1 MKAFNTVLSVVLLIA
16 VGFLFWKVY
25 DTPDMKSGKSNSS
38 EEIAERLNSDEFAPA
53 RIAYINTDSLVKDYE
68 YHKELRAELEEKA
81 KRLESDLSSKSKVF
95 EENLSIL
102 QQQAESMSQEELQ
115 SHQMDLERTRE
126 GLLRYRDEQANQ
138 LALQEREL
146 NQRIKDDMESVLN
159 DIKEEYNL
167 DFVLSFDPNSI
178 LLNANEDY
186 NITALVV
193 DRLNKKYHSKKE
205 EANTKDGK

>member
-1 MKAFNTVLSVVLLIA
+1 
-16 VGFLFWKVY
+16 
-25 DTPDMKSGKSNSS
+25 
-38 EEIAERLNSDEFAPA
+38 
-53 RIAYINTDSLVKDYE
+53 
-68 YHKELRAELEEKA
+68 
-81 KRLESDLSSKSKVF
+81 
-95 EENLSIL
+95 
-102 QQQAESMSQEELQ
+102 MSQEELQ

>member
-25 DTPDMKSGKSNSS
+25 DTPDRKSGKSNSS

>member
-1 MKAFNTVLSVVLLIA
+1 MVLLIA

>member
-81 KRLESDLSSKSKVF
+81 KRLESDLSSKPKVF